1 MLKMQC
7 QLVMLS
13 ALFALTSWLSAAQ
26 AESLTVVG
34 DENYPPY
41 LFKDDD
47 GNTVGYLVDLWDLWQ
62 QKTGVEVNLVPT
74 AWVNAQARV
83 LHGDADVI
91 EMLYRTP
98 KREALYTFSQ
108 PMPSRRWLF
117 SIMKVLRALPAPA
130 P

>member
-108 PMPSRRWLF
+108 PYAKQTVAIF
-117 SIMKVLRALPAPA
+117 NHESITGITSPAP
-130 P
+130 